1 MNEVNF
7 VLSLVIILL
16 FIWNFI
22 LHNKLEYVANSL
34 NKFKKDAGDYVQR
47 QKEFN
52 LKHTYRFDTL
62 CRLLKVKKIKK

>member
-34 NKFKKDAGDYVQR
+34 NKFKKMLVIMFRGKKNLILNIHIDLILYVDY
-47 QKEFN
+47 
-52 LKHTYRFDTL
+52 
-62 CRLLKVKKIKK
+62 